1 MPLARRWKLYL
12 SIATVAIALD
22 QLSKLWARHALEV
35 GRSVPVI
42 DGYWDWQLSYNPG
55 ASFNLFQSA
64 TGARIFLSIAALGAI
79 AFVTWMVAR
88 NKDAPGRNVAALALV
103 VGGAAGNL
111 IDRLAHGVV
120 TDFTLWHWHEHYYPM
135 FNVADAAL
143 VIGVVL
149 LLWPTKGAVRSP
161 RA

>member
-12 SIATVAIALD
+12 AIAGVAIAFD
-22 QLSKLWARHALEV
+22 QLSKLWARHALQV
-35 GRSVPVI
+35 GHSVPVV

-55 ASFNLFQSA
+55 ASFNLFESA
-64 TGARIFLSIAALGAI
+64 TGARVFLSIAAVGAI
-79 AFVTWMVAR
+79 AVVTWMVSRA
-88 NKDAPGRNVAALALV
+88 KDAPSRNVAGLALV

-111 IDRLAHGVV
+111 IDRLVNGVV
-120 TDFTLWHWHEHYYPM
+120 TDFTLVHWHEHYYPM

-149 LLWPTKGAVRSP
+149 LVWPAKIAVRSQ